1 MGHFHEHI
9 DTWHPTQWFRLWGTT
24 RPDGMVIRFEGVN
37 YDKEIEPG
45 RLYLIDTVLRHE
57 GLAYIDNVYQLFF
70 ERLHRINQLLSF
82 YTTSSSPSVSQAN

>member
-1 MGHFHEHI
+1 MGHFHEHV

-24 RPDGMVIRFEGVN
+24 KPDGMVLRFEGVN

-70 ERLHRINQLLSF
+70 AFKPNEELLHRAL
-82 YTTSSSPSVSQAN
+82 YK